1 MDRIYESL
9 SELDLNDIG
18 FYDCYFQKENL
29 FMHAYQ
35 DSVKITDLTNALQQG
50 KVCKSYSIKFVEWE
64 PYKSIICELFNT
76 LIDFEFAWEQFVE
89 KLKTT
94 EPTQL
99 DQWTKIIPLI
109 WLEDKFKIYYHEE
122 KATRTYSPFAEI
134 KPIKTP
140 TKWTLPHV
148 WKAILSGQITSG
160 RCTGYYTDDY
170 AYDAEVDFKRGGID
184 PLCIAKDLIGSPS
197 GWWVSVDKETESE
210 IVLTVCCHHFNNNKL
225 VYNKL
230 FPSKS
235 VELPTNVVNLQS
247 YRLAKE
253 A

>member
-9 SELDLNDIG
+9 KELDINEIHFD
-18 FYDCYFQKENL
+18 DCYFKKENL
-29 FMHAYQ
+29 LIHAFQ
-35 DSVKITDLTNALQQG
+35 GSIKITDLTNALQQG
-50 KVCKSYSIKFVEWE
+50 KVCKSFSIQFVEW
-64 PYKSIICELFNT
+64 KHDQSIVCDLFNT
-76 LIDFEFAWEQFVE
+76 LVDWEFTWEEFVE
-89 KLKTT
+89 KIKTT

-99 DQWTKIIPLI
+99 DKWNKIISLV

-122 KATRTYSPFAEI
+122 KATRTYSPFVKV

-140 TKWTLPHV
+140 AKWTLPHV

-160 RCTGYYTDDY
+160 RCTGRYTDDY
-170 AYDAEVDFKRGGID
+170 AFDASVNFQEGEIA
-184 PLCIAKDLIGSPS
+184 PLHIAKDLIDSPS
-197 GWWVSVDKETESE
+197 GWWVSVDSETENE

-230 FPSKS
+230 FPNKPT
-235 VELPTNVVNLQS
+235 ELPSNVINLQTF
-247 YRLAKE
+247 RLAKE